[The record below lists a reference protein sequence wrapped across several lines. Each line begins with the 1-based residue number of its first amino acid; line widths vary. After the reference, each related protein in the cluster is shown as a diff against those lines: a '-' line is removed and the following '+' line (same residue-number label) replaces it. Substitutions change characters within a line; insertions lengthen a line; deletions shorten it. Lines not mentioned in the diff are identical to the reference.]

1 MMGNYKPRSY
11 MYYFFEDDI
20 AGIYEKLQCGG
31 VSMKDLGNAGCC
43 GIQPLS
49 RANLNEALTKQEKI
63 RAEKL
68 AEAENELAE
77 AQENF
82 DKEIERFFE
91 QEAKIRQPAWAVD
104 AGLRECL
111 QEEVSLA
118 QWCREE
124 ARRVPRFC
132 KELGH

>member
-1 MMGNYKPRSY
+1 
-11 MYYFFEDDI
+11 
-20 AGIYEKLQCGG
+20 
-31 VSMKDLGNAGCC
+31 MKDLGSAGCC

-49 RANLNEALTKQEKI
+49 RTNLNEVLAKKPEVKSK
-63 RAEKL
+63 KL
-68 AEAENELAE
+68 AEAEEKLNE

-104 AGLRECL
+104 EALREFM
-111 QEEVSLA
+111 QEDVSLA
-118 QWCREE
+118 QWCAAE